1 VHFIEKLLILFKKFF
16 FQIPA
21 RIRKKVSDPT
31 GSGTTTLFAAN
42 GIHIFDPS
50 IQILYMLNR
59 SSPPVLPDLWF
70 RGGGREAQTED
81 GLL

>member
-1 VHFIEKLLILFKKFF
+1 LDPNPE
-16 FQIPA
+16 PA
-21 RIRKKVSDPT
+21 KSFGFYRIRINTAKR
-31 GSGTTTLFAAN
+31 
-42 GIHIFDPS
+42 IHIFDPS